1 MKRLLFVMLLFV
13 SLCDISAQTT
23 ISGNVRNEKGENVF
37 NVVVVI
43 KNINDNLIVGYSSTD
58 ENGLFSITYDS
69 NDSLLALNVQG
80 FNIKKEICKIENKS
94 QHIDIVIKEEPIVLQ
109 EVSVKS
115 EKVWENNDT
124 ISYLADAF
132 RDTTDIV
139 IADVLKKMPGIEV
152 KDDGKIEYKGKAI
165 SKFYIEDM
173 DMLQGR
179 YNIATNNIPASDV
192 HLVQVMENHQEV
204 KALKNIDFTDAVA
217 LNIKLKAEAKGTL
230 VLMNELGVGYDEDM
244 LWDVNIAGMRFG
256 KKMQFISTIQTNNN
270 GSNLS
275 NKSNGGSGK
284 LASTIKPSVP
294 NIGDSRT
301 TFNDSYGLTFNS
313 LQKLNNDA
321 ELSLNILG
329 GFDKNRKSSF
339 ARTSYLVPEIDS
351 ISIYETM
358 NYGEKS
364 YSLETDINYNLN
376 TKLDYLKINFNVL
389 GNDILNSSDI
399 ESSSLIR
406 QKEDYQNLTAKAYIR
421 WIRKSRTDNEKGIEI
436 NSRNTYNILPYYSDV
451 SPGSFPEE
459 LNNGIN
465 YDMTKQNVDFT
476 SFKSNNTFRFLT
488 LFVIKRISIHPYA
501 IVNVERQTL
510 NSSILCFNDNQ
521 NVTDYNDNFNNDLVW
536 LKTEGN
542 IGFRFDYRK
551 RRFTSELTLPVQ
563 IRHIDL
569 DDNINENSKAET
581 KVLFQPDVNLKYKL
595 NNSLDVSATSRVYNT
610 TPTLNT
616 QYSSYILRNYRTL
629 TRYDSNL
636 SDTKGNTSSLKLS
649 FNDVM
654 NFIFGDI
661 SMNYNYQ
668 VNEVMYSQT
677 FEDNY
682 IIINTID
689 KRSYGDY
696 LSFSLYLGK
705 GFNWKRLNINGKC
718 SYGFG
723 KSPQLVQDNIATYNN
738 QGWNANVTA
747 SMNITNAVIFSN
759 KFSWSDMKSSIEGQT
774 EPDDNILSFVENA
787 NIDFVLPFGFVFGSS
802 FEYYFT
808 SDNYGKQHFM
818 LWDCNLTY
826 TYKNLKFNMECN
838 NILNT
843 ESFVYSYFT
852 DIYNFYSSYHICPR
866 SVMLKLKFEI

>member
-1 MKRLLFVMLLFV
+1 MKRLLFVMLLFI

-37 NVVVVI
+37 NVAVVI

-284 LASTIKPSVP
+284 FASTIKPSVP

-339 ARTSYLVPEIDS
+339 ARCV
-351 ISIYETM
+351 
-358 NYGEKS
+358 
-364 YSLETDINYNLN
+364 
-376 TKLDYLKINFNVL
+376 
-389 GNDILNSSDI
+389 
-399 ESSSLIR
+399 
-406 QKEDYQNLTAKAYIR
+406 
-421 WIRKSRTDNEKGIEI
+421 
-436 NSRNTYNILPYYSDV
+436 DV
-451 SPGSFPEE
+451 S
-459 LNNGIN
+459 
-465 YDMTKQNVDFT
+465 
-476 SFKSNNTFRFLT
+476 
-488 LFVIKRISIHPYA
+488 
-501 IVNVERQTL
+501 
-510 NSSILCFNDNQ
+510 
-521 NVTDYNDNFNNDLVW
+521 W
-536 LKTEGN
+536 
-542 IGFRFDYRK
+542 
-551 RRFTSELTLPVQ
+551 
-563 IRHIDL
+563 
-569 DDNINENSKAET
+569 
-581 KVLFQPDVNLKYKL
+581 
-595 NNSLDVSATSRVYNT
+595 
-610 TPTLNT
+610 
-616 QYSSYILRNYRTL
+616 
-629 TRYDSNL
+629 
-636 SDTKGNTSSLKLS
+636 
-649 FNDVM
+649 
-654 NFIFGDI
+654 
-661 SMNYNYQ
+661 
-668 VNEVMYSQT
+668 
-677 FEDNY
+677 
-682 IIINTID
+682 
-689 KRSYGDY
+689 
-696 LSFSLYLGK
+696 
-705 GFNWKRLNINGKC
+705 
-718 SYGFG
+718 
-723 KSPQLVQDNIATYNN
+723 
-738 QGWNANVTA
+738 
-747 SMNITNAVIFSN
+747 
-759 KFSWSDMKSSIEGQT
+759 
-774 EPDDNILSFVENA
+774 
-787 NIDFVLPFGFVFGSS
+787 
-802 FEYYFT
+802 
-808 SDNYGKQHFM
+808 
-818 LWDCNLTY
+818 
-826 TYKNLKFNMECN
+826 
-838 NILNT
+838 
-843 ESFVYSYFT
+843 
-852 DIYNFYSSYHICPR
+852 
-866 SVMLKLKFEI
+866 